1 MAQED
6 RNLFRTNGSAAY
18 DIDFVRYDGNAVPKP
33 KPAQLPE
40 DRPAPRPKEKQRAK
54 LAIAPF
60 AAVGLLV
67 VAVMLIMV
75 VYSYV
80 RLYEATSQVG
90 ELNRQL
96 SSAQQEAT
104 KLRSAYESRI
114 DLADVERQAKELG
127 MRQPTA
133 RQTVY
138 LNVPGADHT
147 EVLRVDERGF
157 LRKAYDAVTDSFHG
171 ILDYFH

>member
-1 MAQED
+1 MAK
-6 RNLFRTNGSAAY
+6 RTIYSTNGSAAY
-18 DIDFVRYDGNAVPKP
+18 DIYSVRFNGSAAVQPL
-33 KPAQLPE
+33 PAQLPE
-40 DRPAPRPKEKQRAK
+40 EQPLQQPKIKQRAR

-60 AAVGLLV
+60 AAVGLAV
-67 VAVMLIMV
+67 VAVLLIMV

-80 RLYEATSQVG
+80 QLCEAKSEVG
-90 ELNRQL
+90 ALNRQL
-96 SSAQQEAT
+96 SSAEQEAT

-114 DLADVERQAKELG
+114 DLTQIEQQARKLG

-138 LNVPGADHT
+138 LNISGADHT

-157 LRKAYDAVTDSFHG
+157 LEKAYDAVAGSFRG